1 MNKISIFLLLV
12 MVILSCQSET
22 KKNQSEKYLRW
33 VGDIEK
39 NKQKDE
45 TDFELCNGDESV
57 YQYFHFGEGPVYHGE
72 KPKIFTHFE
81 SNYKPISG
89 EEGSGFIQIRFIV
102 NCEGQAG
109 RFRVLQSDENYQ
121 EKKFDPKITS
131 QLLNLTK
138 GIDQWEVFY
147 RNEKPVDYY
156 MYLIFK
162 MKNGQLIEILP

>member
-1 MNKISIFLLLV
+1 MNKISIFLSLAIVL
-12 MVILSCQSET
+12 LSCQSET
-22 KKNQSEKYLRW
+22 EKNQQEKYLRW

-45 TDFELCNGDESV
+45 TDFELCDGDESV
-57 YQYFHFGEGPVYHGE
+57 YQYFHFGEGPVYNGE

-81 SNYKPISG
+81 SKYKPILG
-89 EEGSGFIQIRFIV
+89 DEESGFIRIRFIV

-109 RFRVLQSDENYQ
+109 RFRVLESDENYQ
-121 EKKFDPKITS
+121 EKEFNTTIVS

-138 GIDQWEVFY
+138 EIDQWEVFY

-162 MKNGQLIEILP
+162 VKNGQLIEILP